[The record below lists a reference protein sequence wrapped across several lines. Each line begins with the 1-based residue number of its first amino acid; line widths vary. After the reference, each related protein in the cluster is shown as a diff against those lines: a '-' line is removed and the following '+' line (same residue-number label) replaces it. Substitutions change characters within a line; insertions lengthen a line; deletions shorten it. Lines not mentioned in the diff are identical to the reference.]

1 MATQIKFFDGFV
13 KLFDGLAQE
22 VPRKGE
28 IVTYK
33 GMRYRVEEVAHC
45 FTIGECYDDS
55 TNTTSIVEITLK
67 RAEDSEGWPI

>member
-28 IVTYK
+28 IVTFK
-33 GMRYRVEEVAHC
+33 GERYRVEEVGHV
-45 FTIGECYDDS
+45 FTEGECYDE
-55 TNTTSIVEITLK
+55 SINVFSVVEITLK